1 MKFDVIKW
9 LDDTNHSC
17 VYAEWCTNV
26 HEMMNMLDGEPTYD
40 QGEHYWTFVIHKW
53 KKLDIGFRDDGTL
66 FCRYRGPQYKDPEK
80 FVLSSQQVNL
90 AFQTFMNVLSI
101 FDKFGYI
108 IPSKD
113 IPQISHWL

>member
-17 VYAEWCTNV
+17 VYAEWRTNV
-26 HEMMNMLDGEPTYD
+26 HDMMDMLDGKPTYD
-40 QGEHYWTFVIHKW
+40 RGEHYWTFVIHKW
-53 KKLDIGFRDDGTL
+53 KKLDMGFRDDGTL
-66 FCRYRGPQYKDPEK
+66 FCRYRGPKYKNPEK